1 MVSVAVATLKA
12 TSLLQQG
19 QYKRAM
25 EMLQS
30 SLVGLRSRLEEG
42 SSQRDKVTLAD
53 AANDL
58 HYSDTEI
65 RVLALHTSLH
75 PTEEGMF
82 PLRSQGF
89 FSLYDRSLAIA
100 FEDDD
105 LDHGGDKAAPSTLDE
120 HRLTSVVLYN
130 MALCYHLRA
139 TQHHQ
144 GSSNDRFVR
153 KAIRLYNLALE
164 LIHGN
169 PASSPRSSDALV
181 SLAVMNNLGH
191 AYQHFNEVEHAQ
203 SCFDQLVSV
212 LQSSPVMTAY
222 DCIQDVNH
230 FALTALL
237 HDQVFPT
244 APAA

>member
-30 SLVGLRSRLEEG
+30 SLVDLRSRLEEDP
-42 SSQRDKVTLAD
+42 SHFNKVTGVD
-53 AANDL
+53 AAHDWR
-58 HYSDTEI
+58 HSDTEI
-65 RVLALHTSLH
+65 RVLALHTSLY
-75 PTEEGMF
+75 PTEETTF

-100 FEDDD
+100 SEDE
-105 LDHGGDKAAPSTLDE
+105 LDQEDSDKVSSSLDE
-120 HRLTSVVLYN
+120 HRLTAVVLYN

-139 TQHHQ
+139 TQQQ
-144 GSSNDRFVR
+144 GSSNDRFMR

-164 LIHGN
+164 LLQGN
-169 PASSPRSSDALV
+169 PASGGVRSCDALV
-181 SLAVMNNLGH
+181 CLAVLNNLGH
-191 AYQHFNEVEHAQ
+191 AYQHFNEVENAQ

-212 LQSSPVMTAY
+212 LQSGPVAAAY
-222 DCIQDVNH
+222 DSIQDVNH

>member
-30 SLVGLRSRLEEG
+30 SLVDLRSRLEED
-42 SSQRDKVTLAD
+42 SSHINKVTGVD
-53 AANDL
+53 AAHDWR
-58 HYSDTEI
+58 HSDTEI

-75 PTEEGMF
+75 PTEETTF

-100 FEDDD
+100 SEDE
-105 LDHGGDKAAPSTLDE
+105 LDQEDCDKGTSSLDE
-120 HRLTSVVLYN
+120 HRLTAVVLYN

-139 TQHHQ
+139 TQQQ
-144 GSSNDRFVR
+144 GSSNDRFMR
-153 KAIRLYNLALE
+153 KSIRLYNLALE
-164 LIHGN
+164 LLQGN
-169 PASSPRSSDALV
+169 PDSWPRSSDALV
-181 SLAVMNNLGH
+181 CLAVLNNLGH
-191 AYQHFNEVEHAQ
+191 AYQHFNEVEKAQ

-212 LQSSPVMTAY
+212 LHSSPVVTAY
-222 DCIQDVNH
+222 DSIQDVNH